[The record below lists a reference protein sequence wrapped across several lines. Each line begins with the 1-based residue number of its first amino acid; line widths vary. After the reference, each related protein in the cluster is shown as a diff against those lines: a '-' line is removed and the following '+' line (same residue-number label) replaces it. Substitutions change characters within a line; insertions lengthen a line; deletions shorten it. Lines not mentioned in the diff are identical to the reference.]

1 MATDDSG
8 QDPDRAAI
16 LARRRHF
23 VALALSGLTTAG
35 CKHNQPEPCLSIA
48 QPTDGAGQDGP
59 SPDGPFVE
67 DPGVPVAEPEPEPE
81 TDPEPESDGGGELE
95 PGPQPCLKVA
105 APSPRPCLKKKPP
118 PRVCLLII
126 D

>member
-67 DPGVPVAEPEPEPE
+67 DPGVPVAEPEPEAEPE
-81 TDPEPESDGGGELE
+81 SESDGGGELE

-118 PRVCLLII
+118 PRVCLLMI